1 MQLQIFNH
9 KDLGQIRV
17 IGDNENPLFCLA
29 DVCKILEIQDTYKVK
44 EVVLREFELST
55 LEVGSFDTGYGI
67 KEFSMIT
74 EPQLYFVLMRSDKPK
89 AKPFRQW
96 VVGEVLPSIRKHGFY
111 ARETQEN
118 IAQRNRQESGFI
130 QGYNTDELDLKQE
143 HILQSLI
150 TELQDSN
157 TLKDSVK
164 QENENLKNEILSVY
178 ETKDKMKEATKAA
191 PEHFGKRLSESE
203 KAQILSLR
211 KEGKSMREIQRIM
224 QRSEHA
230 LYCAIR
236 EAKRGVL

>member
-164 QENENLKNEILSVY
+164 QENENLKNEIIALQRKLLSFY
-178 ETKDKMKEATKAA
+178 EDTGFTSKQTDTLKYRQ
-191 PEHFGKRLSESE
+191 RLSENE
-203 KAQILSLR
+203 KRRILMLR
-211 KEGKSMREIQRIM
+211 KEGKSLREIGRLVQRNK
-224 QRSEHA
+224 STVHNV
-230 LYCAIR
+230 IR
-236 EAKRGVL
+236 G

>member
-1 MQLQIFNH
+1 MQLQVFNH
-9 KDLGQIRV
+9 KDLGQVRV

-44 EVVLREFELST
+44 EAILREFELST

-67 KEFSMIT
+67 KDFSMIT

-96 VVGEVLPSIRKHGFY
+96 VVNEVLPSIRK
-111 ARETQEN
+111 N
-118 IAQRNRQESGFI
+118 
-130 QGYNTDELDLKQE
+130 GYYINQSKKTRAKQE
-143 HILQSLI
+143 QILHNLI

-157 TLKDSVK
+157 TQKDCIK
-164 QENENLKNEILSVY
+164 QENESLKDEVIALQRKLLALYDN
-178 ETKDKMKEATKAA
+178 KDKKEIKIL
-191 PEHFGKRLSESE
+191 PGHYGKRLSEEE
-203 KAQILSLR
+203 KIQILSLR
-211 KEGKSMREIQRIM
+211 EEGKSMREIQEIM

-230 LYCAIR
+230 LYCVLR